1 MFHDVID
8 RKTGGIVMATVS
20 EPQVFLFLSQILGKN
35 ITDFSGRPVGK
46 IVDLAANLAEPYP
59 PVTGVLCKAQAGKT
73 LSLLSWRRITAV
85 QNGFQVQ
92 RPLPDDFSE
101 PARSDD
107 ELLLRE
113 TLLDKQ
119 IVDTDGA
126 KVRRVNDLQFLKARN
141 GLHLV
146 HVDVGFRGLM
156 RRVGMERILDIF
168 LHGLFDYTLPD
179 QFISWKF
186 VQPLAPPDLLRLKIT
201 QSRLAQLHPADL
213 ADIIEDLDVYQRTAF
228 FQSLDVETAAETLE
242 ETDPKIQVS
251 LIEDLDA
258 SDASDIIEEMSLSE
272 AADLIQDLP
281 RDTAEDIL
289 KEMGQESAEE
299 IKELLA
305 HPEETA
311 GGLMTT
317 AFLSLPP
324 SATAGEAIHAIR
336 AGADD
341 MDLIYYVYVTDA
353 DDRLVGVVSLR
364 DLLPAEPR
372 RQLVEIMDTRV
383 VTVSL
388 DEDKDKIAS
397 HFVKYGMMAIPVVDE
412 ENRIK
417 GAIIFKNLLDI
428 IAPRL
433 GQ

>member
-1 MFHDVID
+1 MFTDIID
-8 RKTGGIVMATVS
+8 RKAGGIAMATVS

-35 ITDFSGRPVGK
+35 ITDSSGRPVGK
-46 IVDLAANLAEPYP
+46 IVDLAANLAELYP
-59 PVTGVLCKAQAGKT
+59 PVTGILCKAPAGRTPT
-73 LSLLSWRRITAV
+73 LISWRRITAV
-85 QNGFQVQ
+85 QDGFQVK
-92 RPLPDDFSE
+92 RLLPDDFPD
-101 PARSDD
+101 PARGDD

-156 RRVGMERILDIF
+156 RRVGMERALDIF

-186 VQPLAPPDLLRLKIT
+186 VQPLSPPDLLRLKIT

-213 ADIIEDLDVYQRTAF
+213 ADIIEDLDVYQRTAV

-272 AADLIQDLP
+272 ATDLIQDLP

-289 KEMGQESAEE
+289 KEMEQENAED

-317 AFLSLPP
+317 AFLSLLP
-324 SATAGEAIHAIR
+324 SVTAGEAIHAVR
-336 AGADD
+336 AGAGD
-341 MDLIYYVYVTDA
+341 MDLIYYVYVTDT
-353 DDRLVGVVSLR
+353 DSRLVGVVSLR
-364 DLLPAEPR
+364 DLLTAEPR
-372 RQLVEIMDTRV
+372 RPLGEIMDTRV
-383 VTVSL
+383 VAVSL
-388 DEDKDKIAS
+388 DEDKDRIAG

-417 GAIIFKNLLDI
+417 GAILFKNLLDI

>member
-1 MFHDVID
+1 LNGVID
-8 RKTGGIVMATVS
+8 GKSGGIVMATVS

-35 ITDFSGRPVGK
+35 IIDSNGHPVGK
-46 IVDLAANLAEPYP
+46 IVDLVANLAEPYP
-59 PVTGVLCKAQAGKT
+59 PVTSVLCKAPTGKT
-73 LSLLSWRRITAV
+73 TSLIPWRQITEA
-85 QNGFQVQ
+85 QDAFQVQ
-92 RPLPDDFSE
+92 LLLPEDFRE
-101 PARSDD
+101 PSLSDD

-119 IVDTDGA
+119 IVDTNGA

-141 GLHLV
+141 GLHMI

-156 RRVGMERILDIF
+156 RRVGVEKVMDMF

-179 QFISWKF
+179 QFIPWKF
-186 VQPLAPPDLLRLKIT
+186 VQPLASPDLLRLKIT

-213 ADIIEDLDVYQRTAF
+213 ADIIEDLDINQRSAV

-281 RDTAEDIL
+281 KDTAEDIL
-289 KEMGQESAEE
+289 NEMEQESADD
-299 IKELLA
+299 IKELLV

-317 AFLSLPP
+317 AFLSFTP
-324 SATAGEAIHAIR
+324 SVTAGETINAIR
-336 AGADD
+336 EGAED
-341 MDLIYYVYVTDA
+341 MDLIYYAYVTDE
-353 DDRLVGVVSLR
+353 DSRLLGVVSLR
-364 DLLPAEPR
+364 DLLLAEPETP
-372 RQLVEIMDTRV
+372 LAEIMDTRV
-383 VTVSL
+383 VAVSL
-388 DEDKDKIAS
+388 DEEKDQIAS
-397 HFVKYGMMAIPVVDE
+397 HFAKYGMMAIPVIDE

-428 IAPRL
+428 IAPHL

>member
-1 MFHDVID
+1 
-8 RKTGGIVMATVS
+8 MATVS

-35 ITDFSGRPVGK
+35 ITDSSGRPVGK

-59 PVTGVLCKAQAGKT
+59 PVTGVLCKIKAGQT
-73 LSLLSWRRITAV
+73 PSLLSWRRITTV
-85 QNGFQVQ
+85 QDGFQVQ
-92 RPLPDDFSE
+92 QLLPDDFSE
-101 PARSDD
+101 TARSDD
-107 ELLLRE
+107 ELLLRD

-119 IVDTDGA
+119 IVDTNGA

-156 RRVGMERILDIF
+156 RRVGMEKIMDIF

-186 VQPLAPPDLLRLKIT
+186 VQPLAPLDLLRLKIT

-213 ADIIEDLDVYQRTAF
+213 ADIIEDLDVYQRTAV
-228 FQSLDVETAAETLE
+228 FQSLDIETAAETLE

-289 KEMGQESAEE
+289 KEMEQESADE
-299 IKELLA
+299 IKELLV

-336 AGADD
+336 IGAED

-353 DDRLVGVVSLR
+353 EDRLVGVVSLR
-364 DLLPAEPR
+364 DLLPVEPQR
-372 RQLVEIMDTRV
+372 MLAEIMDTRV
-383 VTVSL
+383 VAVSL
-388 DEDKDKIAS
+388 DEDKDKIAD
-397 HFVKYGMMAIPVVDE
+397 HFVKYGLMAIPVVDE

>member
-1 MFHDVID
+1 MSSL
-8 RKTGGIVMATVS
+8 R
-20 EPQVFLFLSQILGKN
+20 EPQVFLFLSQLLGKN
-35 ITDFSGRPVGK
+35 IIDSDGQPFGK
-46 IVDLAANLAEPYP
+46 IVDLVANLAEPYP
-59 PVTGVLCKAQAGKT
+59 PVTGVLCKTKMGRAP
-73 LSLLSWRRITAV
+73 SLIAWRQITSTHEDFHV
-85 QNGFQVQ
+85 QLL
-92 RPLPDDFSE
+92 LPEDFCE
-101 PARSDD
+101 PSRSDD

-156 RRVGMERILDIF
+156 RRAGLEKIMDFF
-168 LHGLFDYTLPD
+168 LRSLFDYSLPD

-186 VQPLAPPDLLRLKIT
+186 VQPLASPDLLRLKIT
-201 QSRLAQLHPADL
+201 QNRLAQLHPADL
-213 ADIIEDLDVYQRTAF
+213 ADIIEDLDVHQRTAV

-258 SDASDIIEEMSLSE
+258 SEASDIIEEMSLSE

-289 KEMGQESAEE
+289 KEMEQDSAED

-311 GGLMTT
+311 GGFMTT
-317 AFLSLPP
+317 ALLSLAE
-324 SATAGEAIHAIR
+324 SVTADEAILAIR
-336 AGADD
+336 NQAEDTE
-341 MDLIYYVYVTDA
+341 LLYYVYVVDE

-364 DLLPAEPR
+364 DILLADPR
-372 RQLVEIMDTRV
+372 IPLSAIMDTRV
-383 VTVSL
+383 VTVRL
-388 DEDKDKIAS
+388 DEEKDEIARQ
-397 HFVKYGMMAIPVVDE
+397 FVKYGMMAIPVVDE

-417 GAIIFKNLLDI
+417 GTIIFKNLLDI
-428 IAPRL
+428 IAPHL
-433 GQ
+433 EH

>member
-1 MFHDVID
+1 
-8 RKTGGIVMATVS
+8 MATVS

-35 ITDFSGRPVGK
+35 ITDSSGRPVGK

-59 PVTGVLCKAQAGKT
+59 SVTGVLCKTQAGKT
-73 LSLLSWRRITAV
+73 PSMLSWRRITEV
-85 QNGFQVQ
+85 QDSFQVQ
-92 RPLPDDFSE
+92 QLLPDDFSE
-101 PARSDD
+101 RARSDD
-107 ELLLRE
+107 ELLLRD

-119 IVDTDGA
+119 IVDTNGA

-156 RRVGMERILDIF
+156 RRVGMEKILDFF
-168 LHGLFDYTLPD
+168 LHGLFDYNLPD

-186 VQPLAPPDLLRLKIT
+186 VQPLAPLDLLRLKIT

-213 ADIIEDLDVYQRTAF
+213 ADIIEDLDVYQRTAV
-228 FQSLDVETAAETLE
+228 FQSLDIETAAETLE

-289 KEMGQESAEE
+289 KEMEQESADE
-299 IKELLA
+299 IKELLV

-324 SATAGEAIHAIR
+324 SATAGEAIHTIR
-336 AGADD
+336 AGAED

-353 DDRLVGVVSLR
+353 EDRLVGVVSLR
-364 DLLPAEPR
+364 DLLPVEPQR
-372 RQLVEIMDTRV
+372 TLAEIMDPRV
-383 VTVSL
+383 VAVSL
-388 DEDKDKIAS
+388 DEDKDKIAG
-397 HFVKYGMMAIPVVDE
+397 HFVKYGLMAIPVVDE